1 MQKSTHTNN
10 YIKCKWT
17 RCPFQKTEIAKLDKI
32 AGLNYVLPSVDTLI
46 FIDIKTFKIK
56 GQKKDIL
63 CKKPGPKRAG
73 VASGYINISQI
84 DFKKTHIY
92 RNKKKEV
99 T

>member
-1 MQKSTHTNN
+1 MQKSTYTNN
-10 YIKCKWT
+10 YIKSKWT
-17 RCPFQKTEIAKLDKI
+17 RCPFQETEIAKLNKI
-32 AGLNYVLPSVDTLI
+32 AGLNYVLLCVNMLM

-56 GQKKDIL
+56 RQKKDIP
-63 CKKPGPKRAG
+63 CKKNGHKRAG

-99 T
+99 S